1 MGRVVR
7 GMAGE
12 TWVVSSAMA
21 VGSPSTRW
29 SRECGVDAVDG
40 AMAARMV
47 VSCEFERTRTWR
59 RIADDR
65 DPHSL
70 AQLFSEC
77 EGAAP
82 SHASHGRLAVPRQQR
97 SSTGAT

>member
-21 VGSPSTRW
+21 VESPSTRW

-40 AMAARMV
+40 AVAARMV
-47 VSCEFERTRTWR
+47 VSLEFGRTRTWR

-65 DPHSL
+65 D
-70 AQLFSEC
+70 QV
-77 EGAAP
+77 
-82 SHASHGRLAVPRQQR
+82 R
-97 SSTGAT
+97 